1 MNNTFYTSYEEKLP
15 PHDPRI
21 PDRIIRIDPKA
32 RISNGSELKVENIMF
47 IIFCIVIMTIG
58 SVFFIRSYF
67 EGLETKDFFAK
78 AEMTTGTVVSGWSHT
93 VGSVKNSRKHYFIGF
108 AYEYQ
113 GVSFENTE
121 QVSRSFANKYGV
133 GSHCKG
139 KSITVYFDPMDP
151 SESRIEKVDGEPF
164 YLYII
169 LPGIV
174 TVITMFLATKQYI
187 EYRSGKYILYED
199 NGVWKKEKIK

>member
-1 MNNTFYTSYEEKLP
+1 
-15 PHDPRI
+15 
-21 PDRIIRIDPKA
+21 
-32 RISNGSELKVENIMF
+32 
-47 IIFCIVIMTIG
+47 
-58 SVFFIRSYF
+58 
-67 EGLETKDFFAK
+67 
-78 AEMTTGTVVSGWSHT
+78 
-93 VGSVKNSRKHYFIGF
+93 
-108 AYEYQ
+108 
-113 GVSFENTE
+113 
-121 QVSRSFANKYGV
+121 
-133 GSHCKG
+133 
-139 KSITVYFDPMDP
+139 MDP